1 MGWKVFL
8 LAALVLGSCSTSSS
22 SVQSQRMEVGY
33 RDSRG
38 VDHTKVF
45 KVDVGAPV
53 PVSPAPWTETL
64 TETGCEGQEGR
75 TLVLTN
81 AEHRS
86 VQVDDAC
93 AWFDKLG
100 PISPDGQY
108 LVAWAPT
115 DGAASEIHLVALTA
129 SPADVATVPHSN
141 SVEYVATWTK
151 DGRVWFTSDE
161 SPPSSTNR
169 LFSYTPTSQRQES
182 MPVDNAILIRSART
196 L

>member
-1 MGWKVFL
+1 MGWKAFS
-8 LAALVLGSCSTSSS
+8 LATLVLCSCSATSSPPH
-22 SVQSQRMEVGY
+22 SQRMEVGY
-33 RDSRG
+33 RDDRG
-38 VDHTKVF
+38 VDHTKLFTVEIDTA
-45 KVDVGAPV
+45 VR
-53 PVSPAPWTETL
+53 VSPAPWTGRL
-64 TETGCEGQEGR
+64 AETGCQGQEGR

-86 VQVDDAC
+86 AQIGDAC
-93 AWFDKLG
+93 AWFDKPG
-100 PISPDGQY
+100 PTSPDGQY

-129 SPADVATVPHSN
+129 SPADVVTVPHSN
-141 SVEYVATWTK
+141 SVDYVATWTK

-169 LFSYTPTSQRQES
+169 LFSYAPASHRQES
-182 MPVDNAILIRSART
+182 LPVDNAILIRSART

>member
-1 MGWKVFL
+1 MGWKAFL
-8 LAALVLGSCSTSSS
+8 LATLVLYSCSANSSPAH
-22 SVQSQRMEVGY
+22 SQPMEVGY
-33 RDSRG
+33 RDNRG

-45 KVDVGAPV
+45 RVEVTAAV
-53 PVSPAPWTETL
+53 RVSPAPWTETL
-64 TETGCEGQEGR
+64 AETGCQGQEGR

-86 VQVDDAC
+86 ARVGEPC

-100 PISPDGQY
+100 PTSPDGQY

-115 DGAASEIHLVALTA
+115 DGAGSEIHLVALTA
-129 SPADVATVPHSN
+129 SPADVMTVSHSK
-141 SVEYVATWTK
+141 SVDYVATWTK

-169 LFSYTPTSQRQES
+169 LFSYAPVGHRQDS
-182 MPVDNAILIRSART
+182 MPVDNAILIRSARA

>member
-1 MGWKVFL
+1 MGWKAFS
-8 LAALVLGSCSTSSS
+8 LATLVLCSCSTSSS
-22 SVQSQRMEVGY
+22 PAQSQRIEVGY

-38 VDHTKVF
+38 LDHTKMFTVEI
-45 KVDVGAPV
+45 GAPV
-53 PVSPAPWTETL
+53 PVLPAPWTETL
-64 TETGCEGQEGR
+64 AETGCQGQEGR

-86 VQVDDAC
+86 AQVGDVC

-100 PISPDGQY
+100 PISPDSHY

-169 LFSYTPTSQRQES
+169 IFSYAPVSQRQES
-182 MPVDNAILIRSART
+182 MPVDDAILIRSART